1 MVLQREGERQ
11 RVIYKGSLRTKVVK
25 KGRTTLKEAIK
36 GGFSWKRGEYGS
48 FSIKRGNKEYQE
60 YSQIF
65 LAISGEINTGKIS
78 IKNRKIWNF
87 FNW

>member
-1 MVLQREGERQ
+1 MFLQREGERQ
-11 RVIYKGSLRTKVVK
+11 RETERVIYKGNLRMKVLE

-36 GGFSWKRGEYGS
+36 GRFSWKRGEYGS
-48 FSIKRGNKEYQE
+48 FSIKRGNNEYQE

-78 IKNRKIWNF
+78 I
-87 FNW
+87 

>member
-1 MVLQREGERQ
+1 MVLQRELERQ
-11 RVIYKGSLRTKVVK
+11 RERQREWYIREIEEWKCWK

-36 GGFSWKRGEYGS
+36 GRFSWKRGEYGS

-78 IKNRKIWNF
+78 I
-87 FNW
+87 